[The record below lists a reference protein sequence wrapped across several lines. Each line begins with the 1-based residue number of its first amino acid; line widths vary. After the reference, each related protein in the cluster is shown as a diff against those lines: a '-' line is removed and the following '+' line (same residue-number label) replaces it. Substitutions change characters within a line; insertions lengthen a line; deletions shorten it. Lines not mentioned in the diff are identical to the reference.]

1 MSSTA
6 ESFAGY
12 LESMVELSEL
22 LENTHFT
29 CVFRTYLHNTSQTP
43 GGGHYLLTLD
53 VSDLICSIQLQ
64 ITDLGIEPSL
74 SSICQCSDQFIDYG
88 NECGIQFTDLIWSE

>member
-22 LENTHFT
+22 LESTHFIR
-29 CVFRTYLHNTSQTP
+29 VFHTYLHNTSQTP
-43 GGGHYLLTLD
+43 GGGHHPLTLD
-53 VSDLICSIQLQ
+53 TSDLICSIQLQ

-74 SSICQCSDQFIDYG
+74 GSICQCSGQFIDHG
-88 NECGIQFTDLIWSE
+88 NERGIQFTGLIWSE

>member
-22 LENTHFT
+22 LESTHFT
-29 CVFRTYLHNTSQTP
+29 CIFRTYLHNTSQTP
-43 GGGHYLLTLD
+43 GKGHHPLTLD
-53 VSDLICSIQLQ
+53 ASDLICSIQLQ

-74 SSICQCSDQFIDYG
+74 GSIYQCSGQFIDHG
-88 NECGIQFTDLIWSE
+88 NECGIQFTGLI

>member
-22 LENTHFT
+22 LESTRFAR
-29 CVFRTYLHNTSQTP
+29 VFRTYLHNTSQTP
-43 GGGHYLLTLD
+43 GGGRHPLTLD
-53 VSDLICSIQLQ
+53 ASDLICSIQLQ

-74 SSICQCSDQFIDYG
+74 GSICQCSGQFINHG
-88 NECGIQFTDLIWSE
+88 NECGIQFTGLIWSE